1 MIQQHARNA
10 LTNKVLST
18 KIINVLHVL
27 LLIKSAKPVM
37 EKTSALLA
45 SIKESLF
52 SRVSA
57 PNAHHLTKTALN
69 VR

>member
-1 MIQQHARNA
+1 MIQQPARSA

-18 KIINVLHVL
+18 KIVNVRLVL
-27 LLIKSAKPVM
+27 LLIKNAKPVT
-37 EKTSALLA
+37 EKISALLA
-45 SIKESLF
+45 SIKESMF

-57 PNAHHLTKTALN
+57 PNAHYLTKTALN